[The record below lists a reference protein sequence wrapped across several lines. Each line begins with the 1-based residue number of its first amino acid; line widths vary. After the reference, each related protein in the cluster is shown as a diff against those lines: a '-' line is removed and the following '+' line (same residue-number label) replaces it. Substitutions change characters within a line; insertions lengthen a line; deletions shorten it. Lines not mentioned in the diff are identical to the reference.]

1 MITFK
6 VPVIGKAWS
15 DVSTLV
21 VGTMRH
27 NVRSDKFTIVQIKV
41 LNYCRLYLQV
51 VTVSD
56 LCQANGTHI
65 DAGYLS
71 GYPTLLSSQTN

>member
-1 MITFK
+1 VFFIGTRTAQAGLIESMITFN

-27 NVRSDKFTIVQIKV
+27 NEDPTRSNQT
-41 LNYCRLYLQV
+41 LSLGTCR
-51 VTVSD
+51 D
-56 LCQANGTHI
+56 
-65 DAGYLS
+65 
-71 GYPTLLSSQTN
+71 